1 MGREVVKKKKKSLT
15 TSKAILP
22 ICNFYVA
29 ASTHLSFLPYN
40 NRFINIDGCGCSK
53 VVMMVKVSTFCGNV
67 SYFDS

>member
-1 MGREVVKKKKKSLT
+1 MGREVVKKKKKKKSLT

-22 ICNFYVA
+22 ICNLYVA
-29 ASTHLSFLPYN
+29 AHLSFLPYN

-67 SYFDS
+67 SHFDF

>member
-40 NRFINIDGCGCSK
+40 TYKHTWVWLFKSGDDGESEHFLWKC
-53 VVMMVKVSTFCGNV
+53 VLF
-67 SYFDS
+67 